1 MSLKNIGKVGNEANL
16 IKNFSGLSD
25 ISATLGLDGSK
36 AFDTISQSLKGLDID
51 AASKK
56 LQDLKLNP
64 SLSSEILTVANTSE
78 FLKGSTEEIA
88 AGISKVG
95 EAGSNVG
102 TLGDAFSGLAATI
115 GVSTTTLG
123 IFTGVLGAGVAAFA
137 IYSAYQKHIQTMVAN
152 ASSSANELNQRN
164 TSLKVQISDVEN
176 LKTALASG
184 SLSEEQAYQAKSQL
198 LNIQNSLVSTYGK
211 QAANI
216 DLVNGSLERE
226 IGLMNNL
233 SVEDGNKFL
242 NTNKEG
248 IEEST
253 TAMTKEHRAY
263 LGSFTSIEGTEES
276 DGLQKIIAKY
286 EDSGIKSFTDPT
298 SGVTTI
304 HFKGDVSQAEETL
317 NNFMT
322 DVRNLADNTGD
333 NYDFL
338 DGIGDY
344 TSSELQNVNKILDTH
359 QDTYNSALQA
369 DMISKGLGDDM
380 PATVYNDYINAVKDY
395 NTALSGGDTT
405 AISSAKA
412 AFDEVQSSVSS
423 VLKSYPEY
431 QPLFDDVG
439 NSLNDM
445 AVKSQNFTEA
455 LNSSD
460 LSGTI
465 SQFKDIKSTDLKNID
480 FTDDISSNGE
490 SALKSVVDKAIE
502 LGIVSDSSA
511 ESISVVVDLLEDM
524 GLTGTKSATFLSESF
539 TQASTS
545 IKTATSNIALL
556 NGMMSESASGS
567 GLSLDSVTS
576 FRDMFGENA
585 EQALEKTANG
595 YHINREALAELQKQ
609 QNESTKSEYLSALSD
624 QYEQLNDLDSQ
635 IAKGNYNGDSID
647 DLLVQREG
655 IEQQITSLKDLQ
667 IQYEAAGS
675 AYQQWQ
681 NAVSGNEEGDMY
693 DSIYSGKGNAQDLY
707 DKGLVGTNEFK
718 SYTDLLS
725 NQDLSSASTAEVV
738 AAYELLGQTIQ
749 GTSHSALEFFEE
761 GKVGTD
767 TFLETISQLNS
778 DWVKMNEDGTWSI
791 DFDKSNDQ
799 DIADA
804 LGLDVE
810 AVQSIM
816 RKLSDYGYEINLDQP
831 ILSLEE
837 MKLQAQSAK
846 ESLEGMNDNTLSD
859 IDLDS
864 SSYMDVTDNISE
876 VRDYIESIN
885 ESDLEPEVKTDMI
898 EEANQ
903 ILEYLVEK
911 QEEINAQSIEITVN
925 EEELDQKIQDAKSA
939 LEEFRNEDGEVVGE
953 GAQEAI
959 DNLQTLLLQKEQLNA
974 PIIMTVDANEVG
986 QSDTE
991 LGAAI
996 TKVQEYQAAVQEL
1009 NAQIALKSLGVD
1021 VDTSGAHEK
1030 VNGLAAEI
1038 QGLNPEILA
1047 KLGVDTS
1054 NEASIQASVNAITPE
1069 VLIKAGVDASAINNG
1084 QLDNKEPVV
1093 KYKVDSLDVDLWKA
1107 PNKPGT
1113 VTYSPDTSLLPT
1125 SFYTTAGVKIHPKFN
1140 GTAHANG
1147 SSHTSGS
1154 SYASGNW
1161 GVKKNESTLVGELG
1175 QEIVVR
1181 GSQFNTVGDRGAE
1194 FVNLQKGDIVFNHR
1208 QTEELLKNGYVT
1220 SGGGRAKVHMGYA
1233 NGTAHLSGTAYAEGS
1248 ADQAAKDA
1256 LKELSNY
1263 FNWITINMDRLS
1275 RQSKLAS
1282 NAIETAVTLN
1292 EKQAATSKAIS
1303 KVQDERSGATQSAD
1317 RYLQH
1322 AQWYAG
1328 ESGLSADLQK
1338 RVQTGSVDIS
1348 KYDENTQTKIK
1359 EYQQYYDK
1367 YLDMLDKATEL
1378 QKKEADL
1385 AEKRLKN
1392 IEDAYKLVVKVSES
1406 LQDMNDAKLKY
1417 EEALGYSNVSDQVKN
1432 VYTES
1437 LNEAQSIYDNLL
1449 LELTDYKSE
1458 FSSLVKSGY
1467 IKEGSE
1473 QWNEALIKINNINK
1487 ELSKT
1492 GKTIV
1497 EYQEKIRQT
1506 TYDKLENLIAGFERT
1521 IKSTDA
1527 KLSLSKA
1534 RDENVSESV
1543 YQAQMNNNNGQIQGH
1558 MKLREEKLKELAL
1571 YDVDSGKYQKIA
1583 KEINNLDKE
1592 TYNLLSDNEKL
1603 KDSIFKLRFSPLDEA
1618 LEKYQDLR
1626 SELGKFQGLLNKDAF
1641 FDKNGLI
1648 TEEGLA
1654 NLAILQQQMGAAKK
1668 EIADYQT
1675 GLDKLAESYTN
1686 GVISEK
1692 EYNDKSQDY
1701 RKGIREAAK
1710 DVVDYRDKLTDLYM
1724 TQMKTEVKA
1733 LQEVIDK
1740 RKDALD
1746 AKADYYDYDKKLKS
1760 QTKDVN
1766 VLKAQIAA
1774 MEGVNDAA
1782 TQAKVKQLKQQ
1793 LANAED
1799 KLSETK
1805 QDHSMDMQKQGYNG
1819 LSDDMEKML
1828 DDTEY
1833 EIVHNSEK
1841 QQSVIESMLNNVVNM
1856 YQSAYGKINT
1866 IIAET
1871 GWVGS
1876 TDFNTGQT
1884 QLGTQTGAAAQTA
1897 GATQSQSSVASSGSA
1912 TTTKTSTI
1920 NNDDKYHKKTV
1931 ETTLAKPENTTNR
1944 LVAEVKLSPTSVAL
1958 EEGQSTTISIQS
1970 IRPSDAK
1977 NKGLSWKTEN
1987 AQIASVSNGTIKGVS
2002 PGSCSIIAS
2011 TTDGSNISASVSVTV
2026 TKKPDPPKPQ
2036 PKPEPAKKGGDGIPN
2051 IGDAVTFADGI
2062 YYLDSYGTAPSGNQ
2076 MKGQTVYIT
2085 YMNPGAP
2092 YSIHISRTPR
2102 PGEHDLGW
2110 LSLNQ
2115 IRGYKSG
2122 SKRIDQEQLA
2132 WTQENGRELIMRKTD
2147 GAMLTKLNPGDAIA
2161 PNNLT
2166 ENLFKWGTVDP
2177 NTFLANAINTTT
2189 ALPSMSELKQNIT
2202 IEQHYDSL
2210 IHVDGNV
2217 DQDVLADLKSYEKD
2231 FLNKSYKYTT
2241 NMIAKDCQKVGIRRK

>member
-1 MSLKNIGKVGNEANL
+1 MLEGFSDLDFVIHAPDNVG
-16 IKNFSGLSD
+16 D
-25 ISATLGLDGSK
+25 
-36 AFDTISQSLKGLDID
+36 AFDTISNAIAGMNISDVQKLFDGL
-51 AASKK
+51 ST
-56 LQDLKLNP
+56 P
-64 SLSSEILTVANTSE
+64 LSDNIQNELITVANSINDISASSNNAINSTGKLADT
-78 FLKGSTEEIA
+78 FTGIGSSLASFIINPVTLSIAGIA
-88 AGISKVG
+88 ALTTAYTYFATSYSR
-95 EAGSNVG
+95 AQS
-102 TLGDAFSGLAATI
+102 DFSESSTAYQSTKSEVNGLN
-115 GVSTTTLG
+115 SELEKTTTRIQQLTALNNSG
-123 IFTGVLGAGVAAFA
+123 TISFA
-137 IYSAYQKHIQTMVAN
+137 EKE
-152 ASSSANELNQRN
+152 ELNQLTQANIALERQLELKKSILQIQAN
-164 TSLKVQISDVEN
+164 AQAADALKASKEEMSSTELLSNSTGLPTWLIGLQQVVGTISGTNQVNAGINQHFATNDTTAEGMLEHQIKTSSNYKNELDSLYKARSNSDTQEEYDSIQKKIETTESAYSSATQAIYEYSNQIQSWIDASYDGNGNIIAGSETQVREWKDLLTSVQNIGKTESQIGENSINNFFDGSTGKDFIKNELMQAASQGKNLEDVLSSLGIKLSDIGKGVTNDSLTKYFNGLVKSAKDAAEAINSVDGSFEGVQAAQSTPNQGNEWDSMAQN
-176 LKTALASG
+176 LKKGQDLYEKGLIGTDDFQSMAQWMAPDKINTDG
-184 SLSEEQAYQAKSQL
+184 YKYDAEAY
-198 LNIQNSLVSTYGK
+198 K
-211 QAANI
+211 QAWENTYTTVSGWFNAENPLESMWNFAN
-216 DLVNGSLERE
+216 DLNGKNSNMFSTLNQETGE
-226 IGLMNNL
+226 MVPNFNSTAEAAKELGV
-233 SVEDGNKFL
+233 SVQAVETVLGKLKEYGFEFDGVMFSG
-242 NTNKEG
+242 EG
-248 IEEST
+248 IEEYKTSLEGIREIT
-253 TAMTKEHRAY
+253 NGLEDGSKKERLLGLLDGWDENYKTYEQDLSQLTEEQVVQIRFEYDLAQLQQNIENLREQAKSSDSNEDWAALNVASKEYRETREEQTGYTEDSDAGYKNSYDTITDMQSSLRGKSDVEKADINRQISAVYDLQNAFQDLRADGSDFSWDEFLNTSQAQDVFNTLIESSGLARDELEEIFGTEITLPPIRLEGEFDLDELSSNIEELEVGQAIAFTATIDDVEQQ
-263 LGSFTSIEGTEES
+263 IEGIKNEDGSITYTTDIEGVETEV
-276 DGLQKIIAKY
+276 LP
-286 EDSGIKSFTDPT
+286 F
-298 SGVTTI
+298 
-304 HFKGDVSQAEETL
+304 
-317 NNFMT
+317 
-322 DVRNLADNTGD
+322 
-333 NYDFL
+333 
-338 DGIGDY
+338 
-344 TSSELQNVNKILDTH
+344 
-359 QDTYNSALQA
+359 
-369 DMISKGLGDDM
+369 
-380 PATVYNDYINAVKDY
+380 INPD
-395 NTALSGGDTT
+395 
-405 AISSAKA
+405 
-412 AFDEVQSSVSS
+412 
-423 VLKSYPEY
+423 
-431 QPLFDDVG
+431 
-439 NSLNDM
+439 
-445 AVKSQNFTEA
+445 
-455 LNSSD
+455 
-460 LSGTI
+460 GTI
-465 SQFKDIKSTDLKNID
+465 TYIAN
-480 FTDDISSNGE
+480 
-490 SALKSVVDKAIE
+490 VD
-502 LGIVSDSSA
+502 
-511 ESISVVVDLLEDM
+511 
-524 GLTGTKSATFLSESF
+524 
-539 TQASTS
+539 
-545 IKTATSNIALL
+545 
-556 NGMMSESASGS
+556 
-567 GLSLDSVTS
+567 
-576 FRDMFGENA
+576 
-585 EQALEKTANG
+585 
-595 YHINREALAELQKQ
+595 
-609 QNESTKSEYLSALSD
+609 
-624 QYEQLNDLDSQ
+624 DLDSDEFAVEAAISYVMDSQ
-635 IAKGNYNGDSID
+635 ETPESKEALMNYIKENQDDPDFRSAFMDYVKTSQQNPDNAQAFLDYLKNSQEAAANQKAGID
-647 DLLVQREG
+647 YEVG
-655 IEQQITSLKDLQ
+655 SQQKPNTSLPGTIDWGV
-667 IQYEAAGS
+667 GS
-675 AYQQWQ
+675 
-681 NAVSGNEEGDMY
+681 VKKPSLILSGV
-693 DSIYSGKGNAQDLY
+693 IKW
-707 DKGLVGTNEFK
+707 F
-718 SYTDLLS
+718 S
-725 NQDLSSASTAEVV
+725 NGATQ
-738 AAYELLGQTIQ
+738 LLGTAHKN
-749 GTSHSALEFFEE
+749 GTVNTPPFFKRTSTKALA
-761 GKVGTD
+761 
-767 TFLETISQLNS
+767 
-778 DWVKMNEDGTWSI
+778 DGTL
-791 DFDKSNDQ
+791 Q
-799 DIADA
+799 DNSWLKQRWKTKDHQVA
-804 LGLDVE
+804 LTG
-810 AVQSIM
+810 
-816 RKLSDYGYEINLDQP
+816 
-831 ILSLEE
+831 
-837 MKLQAQSAK
+837 
-846 ESLEGMNDNTLSD
+846 
-859 IDLDS
+859 
-864 SSYMDVTDNISE
+864 
-876 VRDYIESIN
+876 
-885 ESDLEPEVKTDMI
+885 
-898 EEANQ
+898 
-903 ILEYLVEK
+903 
-911 QEEINAQSIEITVN
+911 
-925 EEELDQKIQDAKSA
+925 
-939 LEEFRNEDGEVVGE
+939 
-953 GAQEAI
+953 
-959 DNLQTLLLQKEQLNA
+959 
-974 PIIMTVDANEVG
+974 EVG
-986 QSDTE
+986 QE
-991 LGAAI
+991 L
-996 TKVQEYQAAVQEL
+996 
-1009 NAQIALKSLGVD
+1009 
-1021 VDTSGAHEK
+1021 
-1030 VNGLAAEI
+1030 
-1038 QGLNPEILA
+1038 
-1047 KLGVDTS
+1047 
-1054 NEASIQASVNAITPE
+1054 
-1069 VLIKAGVDASAINNG
+1069 
-1084 QLDNKEPVV
+1084 VV
-1093 KYKVDSLDVDLWKA
+1093 
-1107 PNKPGT
+1107 
-1113 VTYSPDTSLLPT
+1113 
-1125 SFYTTAGVKIHPKFN
+1125 H
-1140 GTAHANG
+1140 
-1147 SSHTSGS
+1147 
-1154 SYASGNW
+1154 GNRW
-1161 GVKKNESTLVGELG
+1161 W
-1175 QEIVVR
+1175 
-1181 GSQFNTVGDRGAE
+1181 TVGDNGAE
-1194 FVNLQKGDIVFNHR
+1194 FASIPQGSVVFNAR
-1208 QTEELLKNGYVT
+1208 QTRDLFSKGFTN
-1220 SGGGRAKVHMGYA
+1220 SR
-1233 NGTAHLSGTAYAEGS
+1233 GTAHLSGTAYADGS

-1292 EKQAATSKAIS
+1292 EKQAATSKALS

-1328 ESGLSADLQK
+1328 ESKLSADLQK
-1338 RVQTGSVDIS
+1338 KVQTGSVDIS

-1392 IEDAYKLVVKVSES
+1392 IEDAYKLVIKVSES

-1417 EEALGYSNVSDQVKN
+1417 DEALGYSSVSDQVKS
-1432 VYTES
+1432 VYTAS

-1449 LELTDYKSE
+1449 LELTDYESE
-1458 FSSLVKSGY
+1458 FSALVKSGY

-1473 QWNEALIKINNINK
+1473 QWNEALIKLNNINK

-1497 EYQEKIRQT
+1497 EYQDKIRET
-1506 TYDKLENLIAGFERT
+1506 TYDKLENLIAGFERA

-1618 LEKYQDLR
+1618 IEKYQDLR

-1692 EYNDKSQDY
+1692 EYNEKSQDY
-1701 RKGIREAAK
+1701 RKGIQEAAK
-1710 DVVDYRDKLTDLYM
+1710 DVVDYKDKLTDLYM

-1746 AKADYYDYDKKLKS
+1746 AKADYYDYDKKLKT

-1833 EIVHNSEK
+1833 EIIHNSEK
-1841 QQSVIESMLNNVVNM
+1841 QQSVIENMLNNVVNM

-1871 GWVGS
+1871 GWAGS

-1897 GATQSQSSVASSGSA
+1897 GATQSQSSVASSGAANS
-1912 TTTKTSTI
+1912 TKTNAI
-1920 NNDDKYHKKTV
+1920 KNDDDYHKNTV
-1931 ETTLAKPENTTNR
+1931 ETILAKPENITNR
-1944 LVAEVKLSPTSVAL
+1944 LVAEVKLSPTSVTL

-1977 NKGLSWKTEN
+1977 NKGLSWKTKN

-2002 PGSCSIIAS
+2002 PGSCSIVAS

-2036 PKPEPAKKGGDGIPN
+2036 PTPEPAKSGRDGIPN

-2132 WTQENGRELIMRKTD
+2132 WTQENGRELIMRKAD

-2166 ENLFKWGTVDP
+2166 ENLFKWGSVDP

-2189 ALPSMSELKQNIT
+2189 ALPSMSDLKQNIT